1 MQNGQILSPKL
12 RKAMANKPPVC
23 PYDESP
29 GGDIEQEDAD
39 GEEQQGGEQLHAD
52 CALTSSQ
59 RSVDNMQ
66 QSSGVQT
73 LTNNSYT
80 LYCTHILFQLYDR
93 VGMRFSS

>member
-1 MQNGQILSPKL
+1 
-12 RKAMANKPPVC
+12 MANKPPVC
-23 PYDESP
+23 QYDESP

-39 GEEQQGGEQLHAD
+39 GEDQQGGEQLHAD

-66 QSSGVQT
+66 QSRGVQT

-80 LYCTHILFQLYDR
+80 LYCAHTYSFNYMT
-93 VGMRFSS
+93 G